1 MPKRSVIIGALLL
14 AMFSGLMIKIYHLAD
29 SGLAQ
34 VADQQSTVT
43 VTVATARGT
52 IYDRNMQPLVNTGTP
67 EPCERGALSGCS
79 CCAFGSAGCRRV

>member
-52 IYDRNMQPLVNTGTP
+52 IYVIVDGREDCFHAVVGIPAPRTV
-67 EPCERGALSGCS
+67 
-79 CCAFGSAGCRRV
+79 